1 MHVLFANDNIAN
13 QYIAEYADTEND
25 QIQQRENEL
34 YNDLINETLCAI
46 NFRLCRIV
54 RRRRI
59 GAKTVRFIQIHP
71 QLSVK
76 ENKNGLCH
84 TFLIKVN
91 VL

>member
-34 YNDLINETLCAI
+34 YKDFINEALRAI
-46 NFRLCRIV
+46 NFRFCRIV
-54 RRRRI
+54 RRRWI

-71 QLSVK
+71 QLSGK
-76 ENKNGLCH
+76 EKKYIVSHIFN
-84 TFLIKVN
+84 
-91 VL
+91 